1 MKLIE
6 PEILHTCV
14 RLKIELLKLR
24 IIKTIL
30 ILNLKKDITSSF
42 FFSNIIFPLG
52 NICCCEILTKRND
65 IIRNIYFKI
74 SIRKKIIK

>member
-14 RLKIELLKLR
+14 RLKIELLKLLR

-30 ILNLKKDITSSF
+30 ILNLKKDITSF
-42 FFSNIIFPLG
+42 FFSNIIFPLK
-52 NICCCEILTKRND
+52 EFVVVK
-65 IIRNIYFKI
+65 F
-74 SIRKKIIK
+74 

>member
-6 PEILHTCV
+6 SEILHTCV
-14 RLKIELLKLR
+14 RLKIELLKLQ

-42 FFSNIIFPLG
+42 FFSNIIFPLKKYLLLW
-52 NICCCEILTKRND
+52 NFNKEKR
-65 IIRNIYFKI
+65 YH
-74 SIRKKIIK
+74 KKHIF

>member
-42 FFSNIIFPLG
+42 FFSNIIFPLK
-52 NICCCEILTKRND
+52 EFVVVK
-65 IIRNIYFKI
+65 F
-74 SIRKKIIK
+74 

>member
-6 PEILHTCV
+6 SEILHTCV

-30 ILNLKKDITSSF
+30 ILNLKKDIT
-42 FFSNIIFPLG
+42 
-52 NICCCEILTKRND
+52 KRND

>member
-6 PEILHTCV
+6 SEILHTCV

-42 FFSNIIFPLG
+42 FFSNIIFPLK
-52 NICCCEILTKRND
+52 EYLLL
-65 IIRNIYFKI
+65 
-74 SIRKKIIK
+74 

>member
-30 ILNLKKDITSSF
+30 ILNLKKDIT
-42 FFSNIIFPLG
+42 
-52 NICCCEILTKRND
+52 KRND

>member
-30 ILNLKKDITSSF
+30 ILNLKKDHF
-42 FFSNIIFPLG
+42 FFLFFEYNIPSKGIFVVV
-52 NICCCEILTKRND
+52 K
-65 IIRNIYFKI
+65 F
-74 SIRKKIIK
+74 

>member
-30 ILNLKKDITSSF
+30 ILNLKKDIISSF
-42 FFSNIIFPLG
+42 FFSNIIFPLK
-52 NICCCEILTKRND
+52 EYLLL
-65 IIRNIYFKI
+65 
-74 SIRKKIIK
+74 